1 MRGSRALDVALSLAL
16 LPVAAL
22 AALPLALAVFLDSP
36 GTVLF
41 RSPRL
46 GREGRPFA
54 MLKFRTMRTGAAGP
68 SLSAAGDER
77 YTPLGC
83 WLARWRLDELPQLWN
98 VLRGD
103 MRMVGPR
110 PELVQFVNAFPD
122 EYDRILRVAPGLTGP
137 AQLAYAEEGRLLA
150 DVADREGAY
159 LESILPLKVQIDLRY
174 VETEGSIVGDL
185 IYVGRTAL
193 LPFQRV
199 AARVWTSLTGPRPA
213 PAGLGASAL
222 FLCAGLTLLVLFV
235 TQDAVGP

>member
-1 MRGSRALDVALSLAL
+1 MRGSRALDVALSLGPA
-16 LPVAAL
+16 PVAAL

-54 MLKFRTMRTGAAGP
+54 MLKFRTMRTGP
-68 SLSAAGDER
+68 
-77 YTPLGC
+77 
-83 WLARWRLDELPQLWN
+83 AR
-98 VLRGD
+98 LRGGGAAA
-103 MRMVGPR
+103 RH
-110 PELVQFVNAFPD
+110 
-122 EYDRILRVAPGLTGP
+122 
-137 AQLAYAEEGRLLA
+137 
-150 DVADREGAY
+150 VADREGAY

-185 IYVGRTAL
+185 IYVERTAL

-213 PAGLGASAL
+213 PAGLGASAP
-222 FLCAGLTLLVLFV
+222 FLCAGITLLALFV
-235 TQDAVGP
+235 TQGAVGP